1 MTLSCSPATLLPLH
15 PSHLAARLQFE
26 SFAAETTEDARR
38 KAAEEVAATRAVLE
52 REYSDALRRE
62 AARANEA
69 AQDSW
74 REHYKSALLEAT
86 ARMGREAEGRLQVR
100 SRAMLN
106 ACLLRVH
113 ASPHAVCMG
122 LSPGVGVVAVQGAP

>member
-1 MTLSCSPATLLPLH
+1 MPPPLLPLH
-15 PSHLAARLQFE
+15 HSHTSHLPAPLQFE

-62 AARANEA
+62 AARANET

-86 ARMGREAEGRLQVR
+86 GRMGREAEGRLQVR
-100 SRAMLN
+100 SRAVFLMAARPVWHALPC
-106 ACLLRVH
+106 CLLS
-113 ASPHAVCMG
+113 A
-122 LSPGVGVVAVQGAP
+122 GAAA